1 VLFKVGMMAPLLIVL
16 ARSAGAPPIA
26 DVVLHGG
33 TVYTMD
39 PRQPVA
45 EAVAISTGRFIAV
58 GATNDVMATKGPA
71 TEIIDLR
78 GATVVPGFQDAHG
91 HVGGLGAS
99 LHQIDLRDVSSL
111 DDVVTRVREAA
122 RAARPDTWIT
132 GRGWDQNRWTPP
144 TWPTAAALDRAAP
157 NHPVWLTRV
166 DGHAGVA
173 NSVALQRAGITAAT
187 LDPAGG
193 RIIRGEG
200 GRPVGVL
207 VDAAQR
213 LVAAH
218 VPPPGHDEIV
228 DDLLRADRKL
238 SSVGLTM
245 VHDAGVSP
253 TVIEVYREL
262 VADGR
267 LHTRFYVMV
276 RGGEADAWF
285 SRGPLIDPE
294 HRLDVRA
301 IKLVADGALGSR
313 GAALLEDY
321 ADEPGN
327 RGLLVTPADV
337 LYARARAAVDAGFQ
351 VAIHAIGDR
360 ANREV
365 LDLFERLER
374 EVPGARALRLR
385 NEHAQV
391 LDRTDIPRF
400 HALGVIA
407 SMQATHCTSD
417 MPWAPA
423 RLGPA
428 RVAEGAYV
436 WRTLL
441 DTDVVLANGSD
452 FPVERP
458 DPLLGF
464 YAALTRQDTTGQPPG
479 GWNPSQRLTRDQALR
494 SFTLAAAFAAHAEHE
509 LGSIEAGKLGDL
521 VVLSRDI
528 MKVPAREVLS
538 TTVLRTMV
546 AGRTV
551 YQADPQ

>member
-1 VLFKVGMMAPLLIVL
+1 
-16 ARSAGAPPIA
+16 
-26 DVVLHGG
+26 
-33 TVYTMD
+33 MD
-39 PRQPVA
+39 PQQPLVD
-45 EAVAISTGRFIAV
+45 AVAIAGGRFI
-58 GATNDVMATKGPA
+58 GAGASRDVLAMRGPA
-71 TEIIDLR
+71 TEVVDLR
-78 GATVVPGFQDAHG
+78 GATIVPGLQDAHG

-99 LHQIDLRDVSSL
+99 LRQIDLRDAGSL
-111 DDVVTRVREAA
+111 EIVLTRVREAA
-122 RAARPDTWIT
+122 RTVRPDTWIT

-144 TWPTAAALDRAAP
+144 AWPTAAALDGAASD
-157 NHPVWLTRV
+157 HPVWLTRV

-173 NSVALQRAGITAAT
+173 NSLAFERAGITAT
-187 LDPAGG
+187 TPDPAGG

-200 GRPVGVL
+200 GKPAGVL
-207 VDAAQR
+207 IDTAQQ
-213 LVAAH
+213 LVASRI
-218 VPPPGHDEIV
+218 PPPSHDEIV

-253 TVIEVYREL
+253 AVIDVYREL
-262 VADGR
+262 VANGR

-276 RGGEADAWF
+276 RGDEADAWF
-285 SRGPLIDPE
+285 ARGPLVDPD

-327 RGLLVTPADV
+327 RGLLVTPPDV
-337 LYARARAAVDAGFQ
+337 LYARSRAAVDAGFQ

-385 NEHAQV
+385 DEHAQV
-391 LDRTDIPRF
+391 LDARDIPRF

-417 MPWAPA
+417 MPWAPD
-423 RLGPA
+423 RLGPS

-436 WRTLL
+436 WQTLL
-441 DTDVVLANGSD
+441 DTRVVLANGSD

-464 YAALTRQDTTGQPPG
+464 YAAVTRQTPDGQPPG
-479 GWNPSQRLTRDQALR
+479 GWNPSQRLTREQALR
-494 SFTLAAAFAAHAEHE
+494 SFTLAAATAAHAERE
-509 LGSIEAGKLGDL
+509 LGSIERGKLADL

-528 MKVPAREVLS
+528 MKVPARDILT

-551 YQADPQ
+551 YEANRQ